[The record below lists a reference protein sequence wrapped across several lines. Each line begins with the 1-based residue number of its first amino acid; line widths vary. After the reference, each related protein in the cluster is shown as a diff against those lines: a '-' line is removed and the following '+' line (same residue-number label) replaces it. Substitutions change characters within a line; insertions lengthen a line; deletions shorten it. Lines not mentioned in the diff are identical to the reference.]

1 MRLNLDAIECRSA
14 FDGAPETA
22 VREIAGPGV
31 AGGAAIRVVEV
42 EDMLY
47 LPSVLE
53 PRQSL
58 CLIGERSVP
67 REAILEDYVV
77 DFLKEARSSQPAGK
91 RAYDDTF
98 DPNVVRARVCVLGN
112 VFSRN
117 FGHWTEEL
125 LKVALLERAGD
136 DCSYVIS
143 TLPRFAEE
151 SLWLLGVDASRI
163 SGSSVRR
170 GSSAPSL
177 PRRSATTT
185 SLSIRLRWTSFEI
198 WSRGGWPQARA
209 DMDRVS
215 GWRGTRMLR
224 DEGVVLNRDEVYR
237 CIKKHG
243 FEVVDMAT
251 LSLSEQLRRP
261 RDAGVIAGAHGSQ
274 FVHAQFMAPGSAVIE
289 CFSPIHVNPSILQV
303 SRVLGHSYHQIVAR
317 SHLLWPYQHGLLRR
331 RLRPPRIGAR
341 FAVASLVSTTSCR
354 CGSTTPSVSAKSV
367 AVERAPSSG
376 SGPSRCVANRS
387 R

>member
-22 VREIAGPGV
+22 VREIAGPSV

-47 LPSVLE
+47 LPSVLA
-53 PRQSL
+53 PGQSL

-77 DFLKEARSSQPAGK
+77 DFLKKARSGQPVGE

-98 DPNVVRARVCVLGN
+98 DPDLVRGRVCVLGN
-112 VFSRN
+112 MFSRN

-125 LKVALLERAGD
+125 LKVALLEREGD
-136 DCSYVIS
+136 ECSYVIS

-151 SLWLLGVDASRI
+151 SLSLLGVDPSRILWIERPTRFERAIFTTAISHDNIAEYPLALDVLRNLVARRLAPGASRH
-163 SGSSVRR
+163 GS
-170 GSSAPSL
+170 
-177 PRRSATTT
+177 
-185 SLSIRLRWTSFEI
+185 RLWLERN
-198 WSRGGWPQARA
+198 A
-209 DMDRVS
+209 
-215 GWRGTRMLR
+215 MLR
-224 DEGVVLNRDEVYR
+224 DGGVVLNRDELYR

-251 LSLSEQLRRP
+251 LSLSEQLRTA
-261 RDAGVIAGAHGSQ
+261 RDAGVIAGPHGSQ

-303 SRVLGHSYHQIVAR
+303 CRVLGHSYHQVVAR
-317 SHLLWPYQHGLLRR
+317 SHLLWPYQHGRDCVVDCDHLELV
-331 RLRPPRIGAR
+331 LD
-341 FAVASLVSTTSCR
+341 SL
-354 CGSTTPSVSAKSV
+354 
-367 AVERAPSSG
+367 
-376 SGPSRCVANRS
+376 
-387 R
+387 